1 MEILH
6 YNIDMTP
13 ESSWQIVSAGAF
25 AKDNLLYLQEAGH
38 FISGVNYYT
47 VRKDLDSYLVKLT
60 LAGQG
65 ILEYGGETYQLPS
78 GRFFW
83 IDCCDPQHYYTDPA
97 VGHWDVLWF
106 HFYGA
111 TASAYY
117 QAFLQQTHG
126 QAAASLPVD
135 SPVSAQMGTLLS
147 LAGTDG
153 ELVRDL
159 DASALLTTILC
170 GLIHGAAQ
178 QRIQPVPATLQQV
191 RQYLHQQYAQ
201 KLTLDTLSAR
211 YNISKYHLQRSFQ
224 HYFGQSP
231 GEYLTQLRLTRA
243 KELLRATC
251 RYRRSPTAS
260 AWTIPATLSIPSA
273 PTRAQRR
280 ANIERAGRCLTQ
292 THRSQSGK
300 SIFDPSLPASSN
312 IIVRQSSQRSAS
324 SPRHTAGLRP

>member
-147 LAGTDG
+147 LAGTDS

-159 DASALLTTILC
+159 DLPGIIERVGINAN
-170 GLIHGAAQ
+170 
-178 QRIQPVPATLQQV
+178 QV
-191 RQYLHQQYAQ
+191 RQLGQRFITETEHELKRLLHSIVQAEHDRERD
-201 KLTLDTLSAR
+201 KLRQAAR
-211 YNISKYHLQRSFQ
+211 H
-224 HYFGQSP
+224 
-231 GEYLTQLRLTRA
+231 RA
-243 KELLRATC
+243 DAV
-251 RYRRSPTAS
+251 A
-260 AWTIPATLSIPSA
+260 
-273 PTRAQRR
+273 
-280 ANIERAGRCLTQ
+280 
-292 THRSQSGK
+292 
-300 SIFDPSLPASSN
+300 
-312 IIVRQSSQRSAS
+312 VV
-324 SPRHTAGLRP
+324 